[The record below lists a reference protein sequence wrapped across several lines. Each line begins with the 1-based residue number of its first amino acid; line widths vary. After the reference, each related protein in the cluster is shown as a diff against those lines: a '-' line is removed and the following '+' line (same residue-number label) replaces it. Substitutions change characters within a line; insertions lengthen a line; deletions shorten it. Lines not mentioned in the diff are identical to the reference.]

1 MAQKLRTV
9 KEFED
14 KEFEDAIIVALE
26 KNKDLLKKLAKV

>member
-14 KEFEDAIIVALE
+14 KEFDNAMVAALE